1 MKVSSRLRK
10 MFCILILVVY
20 ICKHLLV
27 YVLTIILNKEY
38 NLKFQNKMKNEI
50 KTGKFLMQS
59 SSQDLLNP
67 GLVFE
72 KVITFSFPFFGI
84 IYFVFYHNSV
94 RNTFTNDRYFFSD
107 NGLFGGLNV
116 IGGQMEFG

>member
-20 ICKHLLV
+20 ICKHLSL

-50 KTGKFLMQS
+50 KTGKILMQS

-84 IYFVFYHNSV
+84 IYFVFYDNSV
-94 RNTFTNDRYFFSD
+94 RNTFTNDMYFFSD